1 VHRVASA
8 FGRAVGV
15 AMTRTVEQT
24 TVSAPQA
31 RAYAALPWRMSGEG
45 AMEVLL
51 LCVRRDGRWGIPQG
65 AHSAARTGLRSA
77 GRAAFHEAGVT
88 GRLGPEPVGR
98 YRMIRDLACGRTES
112 CEVTVFGLH
121 VWGTLISWPRDG
133 KVLRRWM
140 DLDEAR
146 KSVAVPGLAAVLSS
160 LERLSVALAMWRK
173 ATLRWLLL
181 LQEQLG
187 SAHVDLASLHA
198 PQRGAPAQ
206 IRTLTRTPPD
216 PLAQRPGSPG

>member
-1 VHRVASA
+1 MPVAGGPAFRRHALYVHRVASV
-8 FGRAVGV
+8 FGCAVGV
-15 AMTRTVEQT
+15 VMTRTVEQT

-51 LCVRRDGRWGIPQG
+51 LCARRDGRWGIPQG

-121 VWGTLISWPRDG
+121 VWGTLISWPRDR

-160 LERLSVALAMWRK
+160 LVAGCADQADGAAFGRTRDVAQGDPSL
-173 ATLRWLLL
+173 
-181 LQEQLG
+181 
-187 SAHVDLASLHA
+187 VASPA
-198 PQRGAPAQ
+198 GTARVGAC
-206 IRTLTRTPPD
+206 
-216 PLAQRPGSPG
+216 